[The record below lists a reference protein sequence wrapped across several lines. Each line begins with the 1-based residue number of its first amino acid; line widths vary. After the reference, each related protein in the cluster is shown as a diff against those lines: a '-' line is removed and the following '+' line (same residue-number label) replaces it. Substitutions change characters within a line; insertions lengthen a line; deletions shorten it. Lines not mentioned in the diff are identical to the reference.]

1 MIQGRNLRTALSTSL
16 AAYSCYCL
24 SLCSRKTESK
34 GEEEVVGT
42 QMEVRGKDR
51 QNGEW
56 EERGRSLKEVERSR
70 VQRQGEEGIT
80 QSFLRRER
88 GMNIPILPCSL
99 ETAAS
104 SFGGKALLVFVSS
117 LIICMMY
124 STALYS
130 VMGERWRSGRMTMR
144 PKGRW
149 GRHSQLYSKQRSKAM
164 LLYPKLVTISQSLKL
179 PSNNCT
185 HLLSS

>member
-1 MIQGRNLRTALSTSL
+1 MLLFIAMFQEDREQRRRRSSGNTDGGEREGQTERRMRGEREKPQR
-16 AAYSCYCL
+16 
-24 SLCSRKTESK
+24 SRKKSGTATGRGGNHS
-34 GEEEVVGT
+34 VVSA
-42 QMEVRGKDR
+42 
-51 QNGEW
+51 
-56 EERGRSLKEVERSR
+56 ERKRYEYSDFTLLIRDDCL
-70 VQRQGEEGIT
+70 
-80 QSFLRRER
+80 FLW
-88 GMNIPILPCSL
+88 
-99 ETAAS
+99 
-104 SFGGKALLVFVSS
+104 GKALLVFVSS

-179 PSNNCT
+179 PSNNST
-185 HLLSS
+185 DLLSS